1 MYMGTCK
8 LLTLGTTGMPVAI
21 IRDEDEKQN
30 DEAIVSRVILYTYGN
45 GSVDYLTNC
54 RQISLSSSLCKIVE
68 KVLFK
73 YSCMF
78 NKKNVDNE
86 FNSHN

>member
-1 MYMGTCK
+1 MRTCK
-8 LLTLGTTGMPVAI
+8 LLIIGTTCMPVAI

-30 DEAIVSRVILYTYGN
+30 DEAIVSRVILYTYSN
-45 GSVDYLTNC
+45 GSVDNITNC
-54 RQISLSSSLCKIVE
+54 RLISLSSSLCKIVE

-73 YSCMF
+73 YSCML
-78 NKKNVDNE
+78 NKKNVDIE